1 MCLSN
6 VLISNT
12 ILHVH
17 VFWPVWRIFSSRFKW
32 FFFSLPLLSVLKKQ
46 IMNNYFFH
54 NPIVHLPL
62 LFFFLFQHLFD
73 LLTELNISGYRF
85 TDPIQFLDT
94 RNWEFV
100 YLYIIDICDWYY
112 IFFENCIQGYIRPRF
127 IFAPLATTCQQA
139 NFRLNEIQCLRLSL
153 FKYMTCTTLWAN
165 SRWDEIIYK

>member
-32 FFFSLPLLSVLKKQ
+32 VFFSLPLLSVLKKQ

-100 YLYIIDICDWYY
+100 YLYIIDY
-112 IFFENCIQGYIRPRF
+112 
-127 IFAPLATTCQQA
+127 
-139 NFRLNEIQCLRLSL
+139 LRLVSY
-153 FKYMTCTTLWAN
+153 FLWKLYTG
-165 SRWDEIIYK
+165 IYTSSFYFRPFSHHMSASKF